1 MRRRVNEIE
10 KSKIDR
16 GKTEKASGPLRPPN
30 SFSDMNTRGTGLGG
44 DPIFADLF
52 AQKPK
57 GLPSAPAPAPS
68 KVAGGMKL
76 GKAKKS
82 NQFLESL
89 KAEGE
94 LISEDTQPS
103 GIQSRLSSVPPS
115 DHIAVA
121 IEEKI
126 NVTVKRDG
134 GLHNFDIQGTLALQV
149 LNDTG

>member
-1 MRRRVNEIE
+1 V
-10 KSKIDR
+10 DF
-16 GKTEKASGPLRPPN
+16 GKETSLMNASVMSSYNIMLIIYGIC
-30 SFSDMNTRGTGLGG
+30 TR
-44 DPIFADLF
+44 
-52 AQKPK
+52 
-57 GLPSAPAPAPS
+57 LPSAPAPAPS

-115 DHIAVA
+115 DPIAVA

-126 NVTVKRDG
+126 NVTIKRDG

>member
-1 MRRRVNEIE
+1 MN
-10 KSKIDR
+10 
-16 GKTEKASGPLRPPN
+16 ASVMSSYNFMLITCGIC
-30 SFSDMNTRGTGLGG
+30 TGLH
-44 DPIFADLF
+44 
-52 AQKPK
+52 
-57 GLPSAPAPAPS
+57 SAPAPAPATS

-94 LISEDTQPS
+94 LILEDTQPS

-115 DHIAVA
+115 DPIAVA